1 MPTRIHV
8 GVAAAVLVL
17 LALAGAWFLTRPG
30 GSDQHEAES
39 DQPVLP
45 YLRLAL
51 SRDAN
56 TGTVDIT
63 GATLIETT
71 VRPLTGMG
79 GHYAVLDGDGG
90 VLAASPFA
98 FPTHAIEEYRDGG
111 GAMVGAQEVELTRQS
126 VIVFLP
132 FDTDA
137 RTLRILDV
145 GGQTAASLD
154 AGAIDQIARS
164 TGTERGLVA
173 SWLAAV
179 ETPVEAA
186 SLADLQAAFPHI
198 LFGTSSADL
207 SSVHQDS
214 VAGVVSIDFLDSE
227 FPSVTDGLYEA
238 LSELASR
245 SPTLIGSIGSITMVQ
260 YPDAGIFTPPTTCD
274 GLPPAPVQRGAST
287 VGNQITINIMDSVD
301 GELEIVGPGVVRQHL
316 SHEAVHAFHKLMDN
330 AANVVEERL
339 PPGVVTRVNDMR
351 DNLGYMDGAL
361 SGSWGQ
367 MQASARIAYDGYG
380 EYQGSNW
387 PCAYP
392 VEAGAVAAGF
402 KRGYG
407 SASVFEDVATYVEMF
422 YDDSSPFAAHAVC
435 QQFSGLTDEV
445 PRPKLLAFAKLNF
458 LRGLEL
464 IAEADYQA
472 CVQDADPASE
482 RGFMLTDVN
491 HSDDL
496 KAGSINLETNMALG
510 EEGSRWAV
518 LGSTSDGQALFQ
530 IFARPPYYSALG
542 FHRLDNTL
550 GWLTPYEGLAY
561 RRQNGDAPRSF
572 RRRNLITWQPT
583 DYDGAIELATRTRIS
598 SGGFAVVVDNLPGS
612 AKGYAFFVPFENYLG
627 RQTSVQDLIW
637 FQLED

>member
-1 MPTRIHV
+1 
-8 GVAAAVLVL
+8 
-17 LALAGAWFLTRPG
+17 
-30 GSDQHEAES
+30 
-39 DQPVLP
+39 
-45 YLRLAL
+45 
-51 SRDAN
+51 
-56 TGTVDIT
+56 
-63 GATLIETT
+63 
-71 VRPLTGMG
+71 
-79 GHYAVLDGDGG
+79 
-90 VLAASPFA
+90 
-98 FPTHAIEEYRDGG
+98 
-111 GAMVGAQEVELTRQS
+111 
-126 VIVFLP
+126 
-132 FDTDA
+132 
-137 RTLRILDV
+137 
-145 GGQTAASLD
+145 
-154 AGAIDQIARS
+154 
-164 TGTERGLVA
+164 
-173 SWLAAV
+173 
-179 ETPVEAA
+179 
-186 SLADLQAAFPHI
+186 
-198 LFGTSSADL
+198 
-207 SSVHQDS
+207 
-214 VAGVVSIDFLDSE
+214 
-227 FPSVTDGLYEA
+227 
-238 LSELASR
+238 
-245 SPTLIGSIGSITMVQ
+245 
-260 YPDAGIFTPPTTCD
+260 
-274 GLPPAPVQRGAST
+274 
-287 VGNQITINIMDSVD
+287 
-301 GELEIVGPGVVRQHL
+301 
-316 SHEAVHAFHKLMDN
+316 
-330 AANVVEERL
+330 
-339 PPGVVTRVNDMR
+339 
-351 DNLGYMDGAL
+351 
-361 SGSWGQ
+361 
-367 MQASARIAYDGYG
+367 
-380 EYQGSNW
+380 
-387 PCAYP
+387 
-392 VEAGAVAAGF
+392 
-402 KRGYG
+402 
-407 SASVFEDVATYVEMF
+407 MF